1 MLPQHL
7 KIVGIIY
14 VYRDAKV
21 LCFYFYLSVVTDEEW
36 DQRGG
41 GGGLFKT
48 SYKNGYLTPML
59 V

>member
-14 VYRDAKV
+14 VYRDAEV
-21 LCFYFYLSVVTDEEW
+21 LCFYFYLFVVADEEW

-41 GGGLFKT
+41 GDVAPF
-48 SYKNGYLTPML
+48 
-59 V
+59 